1 MGRLSR
7 KKAEDPRKKSVFVLA
22 IVLVLSSACAGHET
36 YVPAQPCSDFQT
48 ASFLQGRKLKVQ
60 FLLFTSSN
68 PSCGQLISLGDDIKN
83 SNFNTSLDTKI
94 IIHGFRALGT
104 KPSWING
111 LIGAL
116 FRAAKVNVVAVDWV
130 YGATRNYP
138 GAVENVMELSIEI
151 SRFISKLLV
160 LGVSRTSVHFIG
172 VSLGAHVA
180 GLVGQFYGGQLGRI
194 TGLDPAGPKYTKA
207 SREERLD
214 PGDALFVEAIHT
226 DTDNFGIRIPVGH
239 IDYFINGGK
248 DQPGCPRFISS
259 GYNYLICDHMRAVHL
274 YVSALENSCPMMA
287 FPCSSHENF
296 LAGHCLDCFNPFL
309 LSCPRIGLLERGGV
323 SVAKLPE
330 EVKVYLVTASSAPYC
345 MYHSL
350 VEFHLQQRRS
360 LVTNLEITF
369 RSSNSTA
376 SVKITI
382 PKQQQLGKGVLA
394 HPVPLCQIK
403 VVMLKYLPKLQ
414 IWKKDKA
421 VIVGNFCTTALPVGN
436 REPTHLKARQSWAF
450 VQVHKLEKTQEAS
463 PLSDPHTE
471 RSEKIFC
478 LSQHLSLTAS
488 RPLEHDLVVPC
499 A

>member
-1 MGRLSR
+1 MGRLIR
-7 KKAEDPRKKSVFVLA
+7 KKAEDPRKKLLFVLA
-22 IVLVLSSACAGHET
+22 AVLLLSSACAGQEA
-36 YVPAQPCSDFQT
+36 YIPVQPCSDFQT
-48 ASFLQGRKLKVQ
+48 ASFLQSTKLKVQ

-111 LIGAL
+111 LMGAL

-130 YGATRNYP
+130 YGATRTYP
-138 GAVENVMELSIEI
+138 GAVENVMKLSIEI
-151 SRFISKLLV
+151 SHFINKLLPTAS
-160 LGVSRTSVHFIG
+160 LHPAFIIN
-172 VSLGAHVA
+172 A
-180 GLVGQFYGGQLGRI
+180 
-194 TGLDPAGPKYTKA
+194 
-207 SREERLD
+207 RERD
-214 PGDALFVEAIHT
+214 
-226 DTDNFGIRIPVGH
+226 FGIRIPVGH

-248 DQPGCPRFISS
+248 DQPGCPRFISL

-274 YVSALENSCPMMA
+274 YVNALENSCPMMA

-296 LAGHCLDCFNPFL
+296 LAGHCLDCSKPFL

-350 VEFHLQQRRS
+350 VEFHLQQKRS

-369 RSSNSTA
+369 RSTNSTA

-394 HPVPLCQIK
+394 HPVPLCQIDA
-403 VVMLKYLPKLQ
+403 VTLKYLPKSQ

-421 VIVGNFCTTALPVGN
+421 VIVGNFCTTALPVSN
-436 REPTHLKARQSWAF
+436 REKM
-450 VQVHKLEKTQEAS
+450 
-463 PLSDPHTE
+463 
-471 RSEKIFC
+471 FC
-478 LSQHLSLTAS
+478 LSQSLSLTAS
-488 RPLEHDLVVPC
+488 RPFEHDLAVAC

>member
-1 MGRLSR
+1 
-7 KKAEDPRKKSVFVLA
+7 
-22 IVLVLSSACAGHET
+22 
-36 YVPAQPCSDFQT
+36 
-48 ASFLQGRKLKVQ
+48 
-60 FLLFTSSN
+60 
-68 PSCGQLISLGDDIKN
+68 
-83 SNFNTSLDTKI
+83 
-94 IIHGFRALGT
+94 
-104 KPSWING
+104 
-111 LIGAL
+111 
-116 FRAAKVNVVAVDWV
+116 
-130 YGATRNYP
+130 
-138 GAVENVMELSIEI
+138 MELSIEI
-151 SRFISKLLV
+151 SRFISKLLA
-160 LGVSRTSVHFIG
+160 LHSIVSSHI
-172 VSLGAHVA
+172 A
-180 GLVGQFYGGQLGRI
+180 G
-194 TGLDPAGPKYTKA
+194 TGLDPP
-207 SREERLD
+207 
-214 PGDALFVEAIHT
+214 
-226 DTDNFGIRIPVGH
+226 
-239 IDYFINGGK
+239 
-248 DQPGCPRFISS
+248 
-259 GYNYLICDHMRAVHL
+259 
-274 YVSALENSCPMMA
+274 
-287 FPCSSHENF
+287 
-296 LAGHCLDCFNPFL
+296 L
-309 LSCPRIGLLERGGV
+309 LSPYVIVHTCEKWVSNTIKGLLERGGV

-436 REPTHLKARQSWAF
+436 RE
-450 VQVHKLEKTQEAS
+450 
-463 PLSDPHTE
+463 
-471 RSEKIFC
+471 KIFC